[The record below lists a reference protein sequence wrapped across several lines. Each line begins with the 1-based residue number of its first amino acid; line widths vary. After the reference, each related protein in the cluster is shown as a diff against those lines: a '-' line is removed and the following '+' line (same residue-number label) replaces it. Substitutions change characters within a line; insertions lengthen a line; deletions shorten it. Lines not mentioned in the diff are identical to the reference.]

1 MTAGWDK
8 TLRYWDAR
16 TPSPQFVLNLPE
28 RVQAMDVKYPVMVV
42 ATADKK
48 FYVFNLDNPQTPFR
62 VRSGLGCGRA
72 CARCLLHMSSAADR
86 HLIARSSTSTTPTLL
101 PLRAQEMTY
110 KTPMK
115 MQARCVKLFANR
127 QMFAVG
133 SIEGRVQVR
142 CVDEAMD
149 NA

>member
-1 MTAGWDK
+1 MKEKQFLVTAGWDK

-62 VRSGLGCGRA
+62 VRGRWA
-72 CARCLLHMSSAADR
+72 GARVASSRASAATIS
-86 HLIARSSTSTTPTLL
+86 LS
-101 PLRAQEMTY
+101 
-110 KTPMK
+110 
-115 MQARCVKLFANR
+115 
-127 QMFAVG
+127 
-133 SIEGRVQVR
+133 
-142 CVDEAMD
+142 
-149 NA
+149 